1 MRAIKR
7 RRVLQVLGATP
18 AVAAFAFTE
27 SEAALVTQQAQ
38 TARRRA
44 TAAGTAFKPRFFTAA
59 EYAVVTTLADMII
72 PKDERSGSASDAGV
86 PEFVDYFVHAQEER
100 RVAMRGGL
108 VWLDTECR
116 RRFDKAFMGCSD
128 AERRQVLDDI
138 AYPAKADKRFS
149 HGVRFFTSL
158 RDLVA
163 GGFWSSKVGMADI
176 GYQGNVPVGEW
187 TGAPQNVLDK
197 VGVKYE

>member
-1 MRAIKR
+1 MREIKR
-7 RRVLQVLGATP
+7 RRLLQALGAAP
-18 AVAAFAFTE
+18 AVAALAFTE
-27 SEAALVTQQAQ
+27 SEAELVAQQAQ

-44 TAAGTAFKPRFFTAA
+44 AAAGTGFKPKFFTAA
-59 EYAVVTTLADMII
+59 EYAVVTALADLII

-86 PEFVDYFVHAQEER
+86 PEFVDYFVHAQKER
-100 RVAMRGGL
+100 QVAMRGGL

-116 RRFDKAFMGCSD
+116 RRFDKAFMACSD

-149 HGVRFFTSL
+149 HGVSFFTSL

-163 GGFWSSKVGMADI
+163 GGFWSSKIGVADI

-187 TGAPQNVLDK
+187 TGAPQAVLDK
-197 VGVKYE
+197 IGVKYE

>member
-1 MRAIKR
+1 MREIKR

-18 AVAAFAFTE
+18 AAALAFSE

-44 TAAGTAFKPRFFTAA
+44 AAAGTAFKPKFFTAA
-59 EYAVVTTLADMII
+59 EYAVITTLANLII

-86 PEFVDYFVHAQEER
+86 PEFIDHFVHAQEER
-100 RVAMRGGL
+100 QVAMRGGL

-116 RRFDKAFMGCSD
+116 RRFDKAFMGCTD
-128 AERRQVLDDI
+128 VQRREVLDAI
-138 AYPAKADKRFS
+138 AYPAKADKRLS

-163 GGFWSSKVGMADI
+163 GGFWSSRIGMADL

-187 TGAPQNVLDK
+187 TGAPQAVLDRI
-197 VGVKYE
+197 GVKYE